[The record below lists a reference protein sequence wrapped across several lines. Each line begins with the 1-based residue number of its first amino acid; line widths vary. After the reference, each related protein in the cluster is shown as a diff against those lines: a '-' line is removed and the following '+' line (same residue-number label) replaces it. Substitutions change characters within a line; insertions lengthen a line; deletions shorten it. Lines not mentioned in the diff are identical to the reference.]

1 MTRIVIC
8 VIKDEIP
15 SFSAPAKARKSGR
28 KLRGRSRKVL
38 VRKKYQTQ
46 MRNETSCPRTVAHAA
61 PAADLLAMLVSGALM
76 IGYFRQL
83 GKDVPAAEAE

>member
-1 MTRIVIC
+1 MCIRDRILI
-8 VIKDEIP
+8 
-15 SFSAPAKARKSGR
+15 
-28 KLRGRSRKVL
+28 L
-38 VRKKYQTQ
+38 
-46 MRNETSCPRTVAHAA
+46 PRFFGLEGILYAA